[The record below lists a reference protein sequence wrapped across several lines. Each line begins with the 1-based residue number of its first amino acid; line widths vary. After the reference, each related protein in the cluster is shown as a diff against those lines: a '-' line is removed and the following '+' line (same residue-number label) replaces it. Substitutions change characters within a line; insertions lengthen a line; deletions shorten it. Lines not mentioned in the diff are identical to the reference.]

1 MIIDNS
7 EANITQ
13 FQQNRQDQNK
23 ANKHSESQKQIN
35 AVSNIL

>member
-7 EANITQ
+7 EANISQ
-13 FQQNRQDQNK
+13 LQQTRLDQNK
-23 ANKHSESQKQIN
+23 ANKQSESQKQMN

>member
-7 EANITQ
+7 EANISQT
-13 FQQNRQDQNK
+13 QQNRQDQNK
-23 ANKHSESQKQIN
+23 VTRQSEVQKRTN

>member
-7 EANITQ
+7 EANISQ
-13 FQQNRQDQNK
+13 FQQTRQDQNK
-23 ANKHSESQKQIN
+23 GNKNSESQKQMN